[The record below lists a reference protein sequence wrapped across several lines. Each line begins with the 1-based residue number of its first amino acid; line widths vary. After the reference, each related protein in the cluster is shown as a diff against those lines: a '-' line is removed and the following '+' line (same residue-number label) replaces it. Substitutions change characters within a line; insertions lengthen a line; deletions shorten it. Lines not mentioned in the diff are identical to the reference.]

1 MVEIINGLTTKEAI
15 NSRLKNFF
23 ATHGYEGI
31 LYTSYPILPSGVK
44 RIIIDALWLSKKY
57 GIIAFDLI
65 QTEEEASNY
74 EKRQQEIF
82 DALDSKLR
90 QYSEFKK
97 GKKEFLLTIDVISF
111 APGLRVSPQQNSE
124 YKIIKSEE
132 DLEKYINSLAKWSN
146 SHLFDKVHSAIQSMI
161 TLKKKIEE
169 RKVTKKFSRA
179 DKLNN
184 LEKNIAVLDRF
195 QEKAIIE
202 YYGGIQRIRGL
213 AGSGKT
219 IVLALK
225 AAYLHAQNT
234 DWNIAITFYTRSLK
248 QQFKELISKFFFE
261 KTGEEPDWKKLKII
275 NAWGS
280 YNDPLDERGLYYDFC
295 LTHGIEF
302 LNFRDA
308 KRKNYNSP
316 FDFACQHAMEQIE
329 KNKISLIPKYD
340 VILVDEAQDSS
351 KSYLQL
357 CYNFLRGDRKN
368 LIYAYDEL
376 QQLNEGSSLPNPK
389 EFLKI
394 EDFDDRILKVCYRNP
409 RPILVT
415 AHALGFGIYR
425 TNNKGERELVQFF
438 DQPELWNDVGYSIES
453 GELKA
458 GSEVVLVREKNT
470 SPEYLENHSSIEDLI
485 VFKRFDDQETQADW
499 IANEIN
505 KNLHDDELT
514 YKDIV
519 IIHPNPTTLLNDV
532 GILRS
537 KLLEKCINSHIAG
550 EEDADIF
557 YKDES
562 IAISGI
568 YRAKGNEVPMVYII
582 NAELTNSGEIMERGL
597 RRRRNILF
605 TAMTRSKAW
614 VRVCGIGERM
624 EGLIE
629 EYNQIANNYFK
640 LRFKYPSSEEIKRLN
655 TIYRD
660 IDRKE
665 VNTKK
670 GELQT
675 LEKVLLIAQKIKN
688 GEAFLEDYPEEYREL
703 IKRII
708 E

>member
-1 MVEIINGLTTKEAI
+1 MVDIINGYTIKETITK
-15 NSRLKNFF
+15 RLKKFF
-23 ATHGYEGI
+23 DTHIYDGI
-31 LYTSYPILPSGVK
+31 LYISYPILPSGIK

-57 GIIAFDLI
+57 GIVAFDLI
-65 QTEEEASNY
+65 QTEEEIGNY

-97 GKKEFLLTIDVISF
+97 GKKEFLINIDVVSF
-111 APGLRVSPQQNSE
+111 APGLNVSQQNPE
-124 YKIIKSEE
+124 YKILTGE
-132 DLEKYINSLAKWSN
+132 DDLKEYIENLSN
-146 SHLFDKVHSAIQSMI
+146 WDNGDLFDKVHSAIQSMI
-161 TLKKKIEE
+161 TLKVKREE
-169 RKVTKKFSRA
+169 RKITKKSCRA

-184 LEKNIAVLDRF
+184 LEKNIAVLDRY

-202 YYGGIQRIRGL
+202 YYAGIQRIRGL

-225 AAYLHAQNT
+225 AAYLHAQNP

-261 KTGEEPDWKKLKII
+261 KAGEEPDWKKLKII

-280 YNDPLDERGLYYDFC
+280 SNDPLDERGLYYEFC

-302 LNFRDA
+302 LNYRDA
-308 KRKNYNSP
+308 KRINYDSP
-316 FDFACQHAMEQIE
+316 FDYACQHAMKQIE
-329 KNKISLIPKYD
+329 NNKISLIPKYD
-340 VILVDEAQDSS
+340 VILVDEAQDLTASFI
-351 KSYLQL
+351 KI

-389 EFLKI
+389 EFLN
-394 EDFDDRILKVCYRNP
+394 DDYFDDRILKVCYRNP
-409 RPILVT
+409 RPILVS

-425 TNNKGERELVQFF
+425 TNNRGERELVQFF
-438 DQPELWNDVGYSIES
+438 DQPELWDDVGYSIES

-458 GSEVVLVREKNT
+458 GSKVVLVRERDT
-470 SPEYLENHSSIEDLI
+470 SPEYLENHSSIGDLI
-485 VFKRFDDQETQADW
+485 IFKRFNDQETQADW
-499 IANEIN
+499 IANEIY
-505 KNLHDDELT
+505 KNLNDDELT

-519 IIHPNPTTLLNDV
+519 IIHTNPPTLLNDV

-537 KLLEKCINSHIAG
+537 KLLDKGISSHIAG

-562 IAISGI
+562 IVISGI

-582 NAELTNSGEIMERGL
+582 NAELTNFGEIMGRGL
-597 RRRRNILF
+597 RKKRNILF

-624 EGLIE
+624 DELIE
-629 EYNQIANNYFK
+629 EYKHIADNNFK
-640 LRFKYPSSEEIKRLN
+640 LKFKYPSSEEIKRLN

-665 VNTKK
+665 VKTKK

-675 LEKVLLIAQKIKN
+675 LEKVLIIVQKIKN
-688 GEAFLEDYPEEYREL
+688 GEAFLEDYPEEYQKL
-703 IKRII
+703 IKKIL

>member
-15 NSRLKNFF
+15 TSRLKNFF
-23 ATHGYEGI
+23 DTHIYDGI
-31 LYTSYPILPSGVK
+31 LYISYPILPSGIK

-57 GIIAFDLI
+57 GIVAFDLI
-65 QTEEEASNY
+65 QTEEEADNY

-97 GKKEFLLTIDVISF
+97 GKKEFLINIDVISF
-111 APGLRVSPQQNSE
+111 APGLNVSHQNSE
-124 YKIIKSEE
+124 YKILTGE
-132 DLEKYINSLAKWSN
+132 DDLKEYIENLSDWDN
-146 SHLFDKVHSAIQSMI
+146 YDLFDKVHSVIQSMI

-179 DKLNN
+179 GKLNN
-184 LEKNIAVLDRF
+184 IEKNIAVLDRF

-225 AAYLHAQNT
+225 AAYLHAQNP

-261 KTGEEPDWKKLKII
+261 KTGEEPEWKKLKII

-280 YNDPLDERGLYYDFC
+280 SNDPSDERGLYYEFC

-302 LNFRDA
+302 LNYRDA
-308 KRKNYNSP
+308 KRINYDSP
-316 FDFACQHAMEQIE
+316 FDYACQHAMKQIE
-329 KNKISLIPKYD
+329 NNRLSLIPKYD
-340 VILVDEAQDSS
+340 VILVDEAQDLTASFL
-351 KSYLQL
+351 KI

-376 QQLNEGSSLPNPK
+376 QQLNEGFSLPNPK
-389 EFLKI
+389 EFLNDD
-394 EDFDDRILKVCYRNP
+394 DFDDRILKVCYRNP
-409 RPILVT
+409 RPILVS

-425 TNNKGERELVQFF
+425 TNNRGERELVQFF

-458 GSEVVLVREKNT
+458 GSEVVLVRERDT
-470 SPEYLENHSSIEDLI
+470 SPEYLENHSSIADLI
-485 VFKRFDDQETQADW
+485 IFKRFDDQETQADW
-499 IANEIN
+499 IANEIY
-505 KNLHDDELT
+505 KNLTDDELT

-519 IIHPNPTTLLNDV
+519 IIHPNPPTLLNDV
-532 GILRS
+532 RMLRS
-537 KLLEKCINSHIAG
+537 KLLDKGISSHIAG

-562 IAISGI
+562 IVISGI

-582 NAELTNSGEIMERGL
+582 NAELTNSGDIMGRGL
-597 RRRRNILF
+597 RKKRNILF

-614 VRVCGIGERM
+614 VRVCGVGERM
-624 EGLIE
+624 SELIE
-629 EYNQIANNYFK
+629 EYRQIANSNFK
-640 LRFKYPSSEEIKRLN
+640 LKFKYPSSEEIKRLN

-665 VNTKK
+665 IKTKK

-675 LEKVLLIAQKIKN
+675 LEKVLIIAQKIKN
-688 GEAFLEDYPEEYREL
+688 GEAFLEDYPEEYQKL
-703 IKRII
+703 IKKII